1 MIINQLRFILM
12 IVKKGKFLTNKKYGG
27 NDMTDAEKLDLI
39 LEKVTDRE
47 RSLKDL
53 KRQQM
58 KDTAELKAMDGMI
71 FDEVERV
78 HELLIRRTDA
88 LEKKIG

>member
-1 MIINQLRFILM
+1 
-12 IVKKGKFLTNKKYGG
+12 
-27 NDMTDAEKLDLI
+27 MTDAEKLDLI
-39 LEKVTDRE
+39 LDKIMDFEKT
-47 RSLKDL
+47 LKEL

-71 FDEVERV
+71 LDEVEHV
-78 HELLIRRTDA
+78 HEMLIRRTDA

>member
-1 MIINQLRFILM
+1 
-12 IVKKGKFLTNKKYGG
+12 
-27 NDMTDAEKLDLI
+27 MTDSNKLDLI
-39 LEKVTDRE
+39 VEKIMQIDIRTATAEKKSGELEVTVAGFDKR
-47 RSLKDL
+47 LKDL

-58 KDTAELKAMDGMI
+58 RDTAELKAMDNMI

-78 HELLIRRTDA
+78 HEILVKRTEA

>member
-1 MIINQLRFILM
+1 MLNI
-12 IVKKGKFLTNKKYGG
+12 
-27 NDMTDAEKLDLI
+27 DLI
-39 LEKVTDRE
+39 LEKVTGLDLLLE
-47 RSLKDL
+47 KVTELEKGLKDL

-71 FDEVERV
+71 FDEIEQV
-78 HELLIRRTDA
+78 HEILIRRTDA

>member
-1 MIINQLRFILM
+1 
-12 IVKKGKFLTNKKYGG
+12 
-27 NDMTDAEKLDLI
+27 MTDSEKLDLL
-39 LEKVTDRE
+39 LEKVGNIESD
-47 RSLKDL
+47 LKAL

-78 HELLIRRTDA
+78 HEIMLRRTDE
-88 LEKKIG
+88 LQKKIG

>member
-1 MIINQLRFILM
+1 
-12 IVKKGKFLTNKKYGG
+12 
-27 NDMTDAEKLDLI
+27 MTDAEKLDLI
-39 LEKVTDRE
+39 LEKVTDLGKP
-47 RSLKDL
+47 LKDL

>member
-1 MIINQLRFILM
+1 M
-12 IVKKGKFLTNKKYGG
+12 GANK
-27 NDMTDAEKLDLI
+27 MTDAEKLDLI
-39 LEKVTDRE
+39 LDKIMDFEKT
-47 RSLKDL
+47 LKEL

-71 FDEVERV
+71 LDEVEHV
-78 HELLIRRTDA
+78 HEMLIRRTDA

>member
-1 MIINQLRFILM
+1 MS
-12 IVKKGKFLTNKKYGG
+12 
-27 NDMTDAEKLDLI
+27 DAEKLDLI
-39 LEKVTDRE
+39 LEKVTEFEKTLR
-47 RSLKDL
+47 DL

-71 FDEVERV
+71 LDEVERV

>member
-1 MIINQLRFILM
+1 
-12 IVKKGKFLTNKKYGG
+12 
-27 NDMTDAEKLDLI
+27 MTDSEKLDLL
-39 LEKVTDRE
+39 LEKVGNME
-47 RSLKDL
+47 NSIKDL

-71 FDEVERV
+71 LDEVERV
-78 HELLIRRTDA
+78 HEIMLKRTGE